1 MILTDLRKNITNT
14 INQSNL
20 SIDIIYFVMK
30 DIMNEIVG
38 LYNQQLRQEEINNA
52 AAGQV
57 ETDEVKEEETDTAAQ
72 NREEEN

>member
-1 MILTDLRKNITNT
+1 MILTDFRKNITDS

-20 SIDIIYFVMK
+20 SIDVIYFVMK

-38 LYNQQLRQEEINNA
+38 LYNQQLRQEEIKSA

-57 ETDEVKEEETDTAAQ
+57 ETDEVKEEETDVAAQ

>member
-14 INQSNL
+14 INQSHL
-20 SIDIIYFVMK
+20 SIDMIYFVMK

-38 LYNQQLRQEEINNA
+38 LYNQQLRQEEINTA
-52 AAGQV
+52 AQV
-57 ETDEVKEEETDTAAQ
+57 ETTEIKEEEIDAAAT

>member
-20 SIDIIYFVMK
+20 SIDVIYFVMK
-30 DIMNEIVG
+30 DIMNEIIG
-38 LYNQQLRQEEINNA
+38 LYNQQLRQEEMNNA

-57 ETDEVKEEETDTAAQ
+57 ETDEVKEEKADVAAQ

>member
-20 SIDIIYFVMK
+20 SIDMIYFVMK

-38 LYNQQLRQEEINNA
+38 LYNQQLRQEEMNNA

-57 ETDEVKEEETDTAAQ
+57 ETDEVKEEETDVAAQ
-72 NREEEN
+72 NREEEK

>member
-20 SIDIIYFVMK
+20 SIDMIYFVMK

-38 LYNQQLRQEEINNA
+38 LYNQQLRQEEMNNA

-57 ETDEVKEEETDTAAQ
+57 ETDEVKEEETDVVAQ